1 MQKVVKNTMSNY
13 SPENRW
19 IGKKIEEDVR
29 VERGGY
35 AYKYGGGQA
44 SAKRKNATGWVRI
57 SPFQNRFKPSVV
69 SAHKTDATHKKL
81 ITNTFARV
89 MCASGESLCVDSPV
103 NGKADSL
110 IVGEYYS
117 QNHLSFINKSFI
129 LAKVQ

>member
-1 MQKVVKNTMSNY
+1 MQKVVKNMESNY

-35 AYKYGGGQA
+35 AYKYGGGQP
-44 SAKRKNATGWVRI
+44 SANRKNATGWGAI
-57 SPFQNRFKPSVV
+57 SPFQKRFTALVV
-69 SAHKTDATHKKL
+69 SAHKTDATRKKL
-81 ITNTFARV
+81 ILNSFYFGT
-89 MCASGESLCVDSPV
+89 CASGETFCMDSPV
-103 NGKADSL
+103 NRKADSL

-117 QNHLSFINKSFI
+117 QNHLSFINKSFV